1 MKGDQAKTAVIY
13 TRVSTHHQADKELPL
28 ESQLDQCR
36 EKARSLG
43 AEVVAVFT
51 DKGKSG
57 SSDKKRSE
65 FQQALAFCE
74 SVAPDYFICWNTSR
88 FARNRLDAQLN
99 KRRLAQAGTQLHYVS
114 VSIDHDTSA
123 GLLHEGILE
132 LFDEYMTHQVATD
145 TRRSMVQNAKQG
157 YFNGGR
163 PPYGYDSVPA
173 PDNPKKKVLIINE
186 AEARVCRRIF
196 KLKLEGLGGH
206 SIATLLKSEGHIYR
220 DRPWTRRSICN
231 LLRNER
237 VAGLLAFGK
246 TRAGIKVP
254 REEWVIAES
263 HEPVISRAD
272 FEAVQ
277 SIMDN
282 ELTDNRV
289 AHNTTY
295 AFAGLL
301 ECGACGSRMLIER
314 AKGRSKTYSYYNCG
328 AAAKGTG
335 CRHRRLHADE
345 LDRWLLDTVVTRIVS
360 PRNIRELSSDLKT
373 LRKKWAQDVGK
384 QKQVLTTELQ
394 TKKTANERL
403 YSLLE
408 SSSDFDVSDIAPRLK
423 ENNRQI
429 EQLQHELNELD
440 RRQPPQPVE
449 DEKELCSILKDVVM
463 EADARVVRTF
473 LGHVIDKV
481 IVGEKT
487 IEVAY
492 RPELLLTAERFIASD
507 LVGLPGLEPR
517 TCRL

>member
-1 MKGDQAKTAVIY
+1 
-13 TRVSTHHQADKELPL
+13 
-28 ESQLDQCR
+28 
-36 EKARSLG
+36 
-43 AEVVAVFT
+43 
-51 DKGKSG
+51 
-57 SSDKKRSE
+57 
-65 FQQALAFCE
+65 
-74 SVAPDYFICWNTSR
+74 
-88 FARNRLDAQLN
+88 
-99 KRRLAQAGTQLHYVS
+99 
-114 VSIDHDTSA
+114 
-123 GLLHEGILE
+123 
-132 LFDEYMTHQVATD
+132 
-145 TRRSMVQNAKQG
+145 MVQNAKQG